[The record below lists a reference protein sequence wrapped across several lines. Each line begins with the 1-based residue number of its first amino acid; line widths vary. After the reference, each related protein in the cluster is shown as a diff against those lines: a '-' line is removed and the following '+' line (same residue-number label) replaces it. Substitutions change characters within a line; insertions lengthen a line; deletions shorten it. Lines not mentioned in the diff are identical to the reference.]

1 MLELFRNFEVKILVS
16 FALFQNTQKFIGKIV
31 DEDDEFIK
39 FLVTKP
45 ERKQTELIVNKKYL
59 VYVEKI

>member
-16 FALFQNTQKFIGKIV
+16 FALFQNTQKFIGKII

-39 FLVTKP
+39 FQVTKP

>member
-39 FLVTKP
+39 FQVTKP